1 MNEQLKEQN
10 REDKIRI
17 SEDVIATIAGIAASE
32 DENIASMSAGFVDG
46 IAGMLGKKT
55 PSRGIKVEMKEDQVN
70 IDISVIIQYGCKI
83 HEVARNMQGR
93 VRKAVEDM
101 TGLNVTNVNVSVL
114 GVNLSKGDGKLEIA
128 DEEPPQMQA

>member
-17 SEDVIATIAGIAASE
+17 SEEVIATIAGIAASE

-101 TGLNVTNVNVSVL
+101 TGLKVTNVNISVL

-128 DEEPPQMQA
+128 DEAPPQVQA

>member
-1 MNEQLKEQN
+1 MNEQVKEQN

-17 SEDVIATIAGIAASE
+17 SEEVIATIAGIAASE

-46 IAGMLGKKT
+46 IAGMLGKKS
-55 PSRGIKVEMKEDQVN
+55 PGRGIKVELKEDQVN
-70 IDISVIIQYGCKI
+70 IDIAVIIQYGCII

-101 TGLNVTNVNVSVL
+101 TGLNVANVNVSVL
-114 GVNLSKGDGKLEIA
+114 GVNLSKEAGKLEIA
-128 DEEPPQMQA
+128 DEMPPQA